1 MYYVTIV
8 HILVLQSDSGF
19 GSDIPPPTEYV
30 SNDDER
36 QRPVY
41 IHEEPTK
48 ELGEY
53 HGNSLLLQNSSQ
65 GLISGHLSVGSEC
78 FHSRPEIQCTYTLTV
93 LNHYRHFVASY

>member
-1 MYYVTIV
+1 MYYDTIV

-19 GSDIPPPTEYV
+19 SGSDIPPPTELV

-53 HGNSLLLQNSSQ
+53 HGNFLLLQNSSQ
-65 GLISGHLSVGSEC
+65 GLISGHLSVGSEV
-78 FHSRPEIQCTYTLTV
+78 FLTV
-93 LNHYRHFVASY
+93 T

>member
-19 GSDIPPPTEYV
+19 SSDIPPPMELV

-41 IHEEPTK
+41 IHEELTK

-53 HGNSLLLQNSSQ
+53 HGNFLLLQNSSQ
-65 GLISGHLSVGSEC
+65 GLISGHLSVVSEC
-78 FHSRPEIQCTYTLTV
+78 FHSRPEIQCTHVHTCIL
-93 LNHYRHFVASY
+93 